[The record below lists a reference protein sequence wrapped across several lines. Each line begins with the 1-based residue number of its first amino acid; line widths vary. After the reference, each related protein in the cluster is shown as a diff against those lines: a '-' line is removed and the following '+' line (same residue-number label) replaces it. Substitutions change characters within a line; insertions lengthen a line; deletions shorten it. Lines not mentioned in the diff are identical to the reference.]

1 MVLGLIILFIGTC
14 IVFIEY
20 DLLLHFFNTR
30 ILIGPS
36 YLIYEFILDV
46 GGLLFLIGIVA
57 ALTRRLLIKPER
69 LTNSPEDFIVLV
81 VLLYIGLSGF
91 ILEGLRLAITP
102 VPWGAAS
109 FIGFGFSM
117 LFQPLNLTADVGKT
131 AYIVFWWSHLFAAI
145 FAGLIIL
152 TRTKLRHSLL
162 YFIGEVR
169 PLEKWLTPFKLTE
182 VLESKSLPTKVG
194 AKQVQEFSWSQK
206 INLDACTYCGR
217 CQDVCP
223 SFRAGKIL
231 SPKDIIQK
239 MQSCLVDGG
248 RFNPKDIV
256 GNYVSEEEVWLC
268 VTDGACVKV
277 CPLFI
282 NPLEY
287 LIELRRH
294 QTMNL
299 GKPLTRTLF
308 NILLRENPYGLPRS
322 ERVSWMRDLK
332 IKTLGENEEVD
343 VLYWAGC
350 ACSYDAR
357 AQRIARAIVKIL
369 EGSGVDFAVLKNEG
383 CCGDLARRL
392 GDEYLFQEIALK
404 NVEKFGKCRF
414 NTLLVTC
421 PHCYNAFKNDYQDF
435 GFKVKV
441 VSHVEFINE
450 LLEEN
455 RLKLS
460 GDMAKTVTYHDPC
473 YLRLYNDITA
483 PARKVLHSIRECRL
497 VEMKDFFCC
506 GGGGGGSW
514 MELPAELRPSLR
526 RFEDA
531 EAVNPDAIV
540 TACPYCASMFEDA
553 VKVKGAEGKIMVRD
567 LAEIVAELMG

>member
-1 MVLGLIILFIGTC
+1 
-14 IVFIEY
+14 
-20 DLLLHFFNTR
+20 
-30 ILIGPS
+30 
-36 YLIYEFILDV
+36 
-46 GGLLFLIGIVA
+46 
-57 ALTRRLLIKPER
+57 
-69 LTNSPEDFIVLV
+69 
-81 VLLYIGLSGF
+81 
-91 ILEGLRLAITP
+91 
-102 VPWGAAS
+102 
-109 FIGFGFSM
+109 
-117 LFQPLNLTADVGKT
+117 
-131 AYIVFWWSHLFAAI
+131 
-145 FAGLIIL
+145 
-152 TRTKLRHSLL
+152 
-162 YFIGEVR
+162 
-169 PLEKWLTPFKLTE
+169 
-182 VLESKSLPTKVG
+182 
-194 AKQVQEFSWSQK
+194 
-206 INLDACTYCGR
+206 
-217 CQDVCP
+217 
-223 SFRAGKIL
+223 
-231 SPKDIIQK
+231 
-239 MQSCLVDGG
+239 
-248 RFNPKDIV
+248 
-256 GNYVSEEEVWLC
+256 
-268 VTDGACVKV
+268 
-277 CPLFI
+277 
-282 NPLEY
+282 
-287 LIELRRH
+287 
-294 QTMNL
+294 
-299 GKPLTRTLF
+299 
-308 NILLRENPYGLPRS
+308 
-322 ERVSWMRDLK
+322 MRDLK

-414 NTLLVTC
+414 NMLLVTC